1 MGPVARP
8 APFRHPI
15 GLGPREIAHTDPASV
30 KTLRVARAPKRP
42 ARSSRMALYGTIAG
56 FLVAG
61 VAAAGIGAS
70 FESPRSLMTRQ
81 DYGQARQA
89 LESESRTAFARCRTL
104 EAHERGLC
112 RAAARGDDRVH
123 KAELEAR
130 YRGTVEA
137 AADLRVAKVRA
148 AFDVARVRCNDRAA
162 QEKTSCLN
170 AARAERSRALA
181 DALATAT

>member
-1 MGPVARP
+1 
-8 APFRHPI
+8 
-15 GLGPREIAHTDPASV
+15 
-30 KTLRVARAPKRP
+30 
-42 ARSSRMALYGTIAG
+42 MALYGTILG

-70 FESPRSLMTRQ
+70 FDSPRSLMTRQ
-81 DYGQARQA
+81 DYAQARQA
-89 LESESRTAFARCRTL
+89 LESESRAAFARCRTL
-104 EAHERGLC
+104 EARERALC

-137 AADLRVAKVRA
+137 AADLRVARARA
-148 AFDVARVRCNDRAA
+148 AFDVARVDCNERTAE
-162 QEKTSCLN
+162 EKNSCLS

-181 DALATAT
+181 AALAAAT